1 VLKVNQSQLVSK
13 LIKPLAELDSSEV
26 SPQQVVVASL
36 TWPTDG
42 WAPQALEWLEQGVAV
57 DSEVAVALERF
68 AAQKHYSQASRHKAF
83 ALAKRWRRIHESAP
97 NPVFNGTPD
106 GAR

>member
-1 VLKVNQSQLVSK
+1 MNQSQLISN
-13 LIKPLAELDSSEV
+13 LNKPLAELDTSEV
-26 SPQQVVVASL
+26 SPQQVILAAL

-57 DSEVAVALERF
+57 DSAVAAALENF

-83 ALAKRWRRIHESAP
+83 ALARRWRRIHEPAP
-97 NPVFNGTPD
+97 NPSFNGTPG